1 MSKFKTKEM
10 KDAMPS
16 KEKKKTKTGGSEV
29 AVDGVDVLMSMYKT
43 RTPLVLNDIKM
54 NQPFGQGRGPSI
66 LEDIGVDYKTEE
78 KTGAASLKGLC
89 LDKITSDDQVGDKK
103 CNQRGN
109 FKSSNNYE
117 E

>member
-1 MSKFKTKEM
+1 MSKFNTKEM

-16 KEKKKTKTGGSEV
+16 KEKKKTKTGGGEEV
-29 AVDGVDVLMSMYKT
+29 VDDLMRMYKT
-43 RTPLVLNDIKM
+43 RTSLVLNDIKM

-109 FKSSNNYE
+109 FKFFNNYE

>member
-1 MSKFKTKEM
+1 MSKFNTKEM